1 MKRFYCIDEHNKEKL
16 DLVALFEHALDY
28 KVDCYDIQIA
38 LNYLKEKIIIQE
50 KDG

>member
-1 MKRFYCIDEHNKEKL
+1 MKEFYYIDEQNEEKL

-38 LNYLKEKIIIQE
+38 LNYLQGKITIQE
-50 KDG
+50 KK